1 MCLVKG
7 EIDMMKKNFLRVTT
21 YAAVFGI
28 IGGMTFEGVTYVSDK
43 LINNTAI
50 ESTVNTDDKED
61 KNIEKHRQ
69 LMQ

>member
-43 LINNTAI
+43 LINKI
-50 ESTVNTDDKED
+50 EEYMKVEY
-61 KNIEKHRQ
+61 RQ
-69 LMQ
+69 VA

>member
-1 MCLVKG
+1 MFSERGNWYDEEKFF
-7 EIDMMKKNFLRVTT
+7 KSYY

-50 ESTVNTDDKED
+50 ESTVNTDGKED
-61 KNIEKHRQ
+61 KNIEKTQ
-69 LMQ
+69 TA